1 MTEERHG
8 RNAAHSGATPLSR
21 PLAATEVPPE
31 GLEIEVVPTDAER
44 AALAEMNDIPAV
56 LSLTAALRARRWRGD
71 GLEVTGE
78 LRARVRQTC
87 VATLEDFESDVV
99 EPIDLRFAP
108 QQDSPRLRSRRRD
121 AEPEPVEHDALG
133 DDPPDELVGGAV
145 DLGEI
150 ASEFLTLALD
160 PYPRKPGAEFV
171 EPAPERA
178 DDAISPFARLRPAP
192 DKA

>member
-1 MTEERHG
+1 MIDETLG
-8 RNAAHSGATPLSR
+8 RNAALSAAQPLSR
-21 PLAATEVPPE
+21 PLTITEVPSE
-31 GLEIEVVPTDAER
+31 GLEAEIVATEGER

-56 LSLTAALRARRWRGD
+56 LSLTATLRARRWRGE

-87 VATLEDFESDVV
+87 VVTLEEFESDVV

-108 QQDSPRLRSRRRD
+108 PQQAPRPRSRRRD
-121 AEPEPVEHDALG
+121 AEPEPAEHDAMG
-133 DDPPDELVGGAV
+133 EDPPDPLVGGAV
-145 DLGEI
+145 DLGQI

-160 PYPRKPGAEFV
+160 PYPRRPGAEFV
-171 EPAPERA
+171 EPAPEKA
-178 DDAISPFARLRPAP
+178 DDAVSPFARLSAAR